1 MVPCQHNNNLNTGMQ
16 NIMNKIRLEL
26 KGTRSP
32 TSHRNIV
39 IEFVTYVPNTN
50 VNQAKSYVPE
60 GFRKV

>member
-1 MVPCQHNNNLNTGMQ
+1 MQ